1 MNGTLIT
8 QEELAEIKKLLK
20 QADEAIINNVYAK
33 SKIKEALKKLNKQN
47 YETNNRGYKRKMDG
61 QRKITT

>member
-8 QEELAEIKKLLK
+8 PEEKAEIKKLLK

-33 SKIKEALKKLNKQN
+33 IKIKEALNKLNKQN
-47 YETNNRGYKRKMDG
+47 YETDNRNYKRKIFFYS
-61 QRKITT
+61 K

>member
-8 QEELAEIKKLLK
+8 TEEKAEINKLLK

-33 SKIKEALKKLNKQN
+33 IKIKEALKRLNK
-47 YETNNRGYKRKMDG
+47 
-61 QRKITT
+61 